1 MTRQNVTDRCRRISA
16 GYSENS
22 VCGFADNGG
31 LLGFIDTSQG
41 QNGTRGIAF
50 LEDSVLMNFDGEPIE
65 IFYRKI
71 KSIQIISS
79 FEDFF
84 ADELSIMYYNMYA
97 DTSSDKEIRV
107 SDFSLDKS
115 ELKRLLDVLRGEGTA
130 EEKTEDAPEKMDTP
144 PKEESVPQNRELS
157 PTNMRKVPPNS
168 GKLPQNPGIL
178 PQYSGVPNRHGA
190 AYSDKQ
196 SSVRSAA
203 SDINERAAV
212 GSDNHGNDI
221 RAAEAPK
228 ISKNTPDNGHGSVG
242 GVPENERCAD
252 TLDMNRSHE
261 KASNNLDNAI
271 PPVFRRQDEFV
282 DIVFEDRAPVITETV
297 LPRSSGM
304 RTTVIERQTPLI
316 SENDDVVKQYSQT
329 DQPRDGLYRNDSD
342 EDEIAERIRIQ
353 NMSPEETLSFLAQS
367 LNEINAP
374 ISEPTVTVRSSE
386 ITQRENVPLYRSPEI
401 KNNDNAPLYRQ
412 PEITRRD
419 SAPLAETR
427 AQTAPSNQTAA
438 PKQNIDHPVHKEE
451 MKQTPLTVEPIWG
464 DIYIKASRNLRELCE
479 SGRLSM
485 AQIETELDNK
495 LLDSAKAFAEITSD
509 ESKVPKVLIPKI
521 TELKAAAK
529 NFDTYFQSGE
539 DIAVRA
545 MFFMMYQMLSYSDRI
560 VETPETKERLNDF
573 FRRFGSAGIM
583 LSMLDMRV

>member
-1 MTRQNVTDRCRRISA
+1 MTRQNVMERCRRISA
-16 GYSENS
+16 GYNENS
-22 VCGFADNGG
+22 VCGFAEGKG

-50 LEDSVLMNFDGEPIE
+50 SEDRVLMNFDGEPIE

-71 KSIQIISS
+71 KSVQIISS

-84 ADELSIMYYNMYA
+84 ADELSIIYTNMYA
-97 DTSSDKEIRV
+97 DMSSDKEIRI

-115 ELKRLLDVLRGEGTA
+115 ELKRLLDGLRGERT
-130 EEKTEDAPEKMDTP
+130 ENTVDVSEKKEAPK
-144 PKEESVPQNRELS
+144 KEASAPQNREIL
-157 PTNMRKVPPNS
+157 PQNVRKFPPNT
-168 GKLPQNPGIL
+168 GKLPQNSGIF
-178 PQYSGVPNRHGA
+178 PQNSSVRAIA
-190 AYSDKQ
+190 ASDKQ
-196 SSVRSAA
+196 TSVRSVP
-203 SDINERAAV
+203 SDINERAAD

-228 ISKNTPDNGHGSVG
+228 ISKNTPDNGYGSVV
-242 GVPENERCAD
+242 GVPENARKAN
-252 TLDMNRSHE
+252 TLDKDRSRE
-261 KASNNLDNAI
+261 NASDNFENEI
-271 PPVFRRQDEFV
+271 PSVFRRQEEFV
-282 DIVFEDRAPVITETV
+282 DIDFEDRAPVITETV

-316 SENDDVVKQYSQT
+316 SENDGSVKPYSQT
-329 DQPRDGLYRNDSD
+329 DRPRDNRYQNDFD
-342 EDEIAERIRIQ
+342 EDETAERIRIQ
-353 NMSPEETLSFLAQS
+353 NMSPEETLSFLTQS

-374 ISEPTVTVRSSE
+374 ISEPAVHGRSHE
-386 ITQRENVPLYRSPEI
+386 TAQREIAPLYRSPEI
-401 KNNDNAPLYRQ
+401 NNNDNSPLFRQ

-427 AQTAPSNQTAA
+427 AQTTPSNQPAEPRSKA
-438 PKQNIDHPVHKEE
+438 EHSIRKEE
-451 MKQTPLTVEPIWG
+451 PKHAPLTVEPIWG

-495 LLDSAKAFAEITSD
+495 LLDSAKAFAKITSD

-545 MFFMMYQMLSYSDRI
+545 MFFMMYQMLSYADRI